1 MNQERIG
8 KYIQEKRKEKNL
20 TQQELGYIIGVTDR
34 AISKWENGRGLPDL
48 SLLKPLCDALDIS
61 LNSLLSGEDIK
72 EKEIEKKSEE
82 NIIKTIDYSKKK
94 IKKTIS
100 ITTIIITLLVSIISI
115 VSILYLIDLNRMRNN
130 EEILFSTWGFDYPIK
145 AEEDSTRIE
154 NTIEKY
160 IENKNDKERES
171 NLKTEK
177 NFALVKSYL
186 ITKDSKKYY
195 AYTWI
200 LEETFIKKE
209 DLIEVDSS
217 SSMPYKITLKKDNNK
232 YEIINIEHPRDGIF
246 YVKDLEIL
254 FPKSVIKKFS
264 TIHNDGTISRLE
276 DINYEKALKYFNIK
290 E

>member
-94 IKKTIS
+94 IKKTIN
-100 ITTIIITLLVSIISI
+100 ITTIIITLLISTI
-115 VSILYLIDLNRMRNN
+115 AVISILYLIDLNRMRNN

-160 IENKNDKERES
+160 IENKNDKERYS
-171 NLKTEK
+171 NLKIEK

-209 DLIEVDSS
+209 NLIEVDSS
-217 SSMPYKITLKKDNNK
+217 SSMPYKITLKKENNK
-232 YEIINIEHPRDGIF
+232 YEVINVEHPRDGVF
-246 YVKDLEIL
+246 YGQDLEML
-254 FPKSVIKKFS
+254 FPKSIIKKFN

>member
-264 TIHNDGTISRLE
+264 TIHNDGTINRLE